1 MRITKKFTGACCIGK
16 RFINSVNRNQITKDD
31 IKRAAEELKQYEERF
46 REALEKENDG
56 FRSSDIMKRTAMIAE
71 TSWMM
76 NQQLLSGYMG
86 LPVQGLGGMAAV
98 LNPAIYGGYGMVFP
112 NGFQG
117 LQQQNDN
124 NKSQMPIAN
133 GNNNTLNNNATSQQ
147 GPYQIPGFD
156 PSQAQQFQQQ
166 QQQAMSA
173 MKNNQVPT
181 AAGTSSNDPQQQNGP
196 QGSNLEK
203 KSPLSN
209 TQNTDSPSDDKRRP
223 INNIS
228 KSPQTQMKAQALP
241 QQSQRKPFFNFSGLP
256 SAQQKQKQMAS
267 LYQNSYNYMMQN
279 QMAMILQQQ
288 IMMQQQQQQQLQ
300 QKQQTQQ
307 QTIVKDTKNVMV
319 KKEITPKK
327 EKLEKNSENN
337 EVTPVIGQKRER
349 EREPSIQS
357 LSFDVDDIGLFP
369 NISLDNSI
377 DIGWGTPTHYNGGK
391 TDTPTFFTYENGG
404 DAMVSTEPQQKR
416 PKLETLET

>member
-1 MRITKKFTGACCIGK
+1 
-16 RFINSVNRNQITKDD
+16 
-31 IKRAAEELKQYEERF
+31 
-46 REALEKENDG
+46 
-56 FRSSDIMKRTAMIAE
+56 
-71 TSWMM
+71 
-76 NQQLLSGYMG
+76 MG
-86 LPVQGLGGMAAV
+86 
-98 LNPAIYGGYGMVFP
+98 
-112 NGFQG
+112 
-117 LQQQNDN
+117 
-124 NKSQMPIAN
+124 
-133 GNNNTLNNNATSQQ
+133 
-147 GPYQIPGFD
+147 
-156 PSQAQQFQQQ
+156 
-166 QQQAMSA
+166 AMSA

-209 TQNTDSPSDDKRRP
+209 TLNTDSPSNDKRRP

-228 KSPQTQMKAQALP
+228 KSP
-241 QQSQRKPFFNFSGLP
+241 
-256 SAQQKQKQMAS
+256 QKQMAS

-279 QMAMILQQQ
+279 QMAMMLQQQ
-288 IMMQQQQQQQLQ
+288 MMMQQRQQQQLQ